1 MGKKKKILSL
11 LIVLTLVFTL
21 IPVNVQATS
30 NIKLNK
36 TRLTLY
42 VGSTET
48 LVVTGTTEKVTWKSS
63 NKKVATVN
71 ENGKITAK
79 KKGTTL
85 VTANVSGKILKCK
98 VSVKKTPKPKV
109 VTINKKKELKVTKG
123 QKYALSVTGTKA
135 VSWRSSNKKVATIS
149 AKGELTAKK
158 CGVST
163 VKVKCSNKKTY
174 KCKVMVR
181 PQNMSY
187 GGSELFVAVND
198 KTFNYKTDFRNLV
211 YDKEYYRVSFVRFV
225 PEINKG
231 GKKGIKYPTQFD
243 ITKPASYL
251 AEYKFTPVTGEESV
265 YLSRTITVID
275 DAEYVNNLDQK

>member
-79 KKGTTL
+79 KR
-85 VTANVSGKILKCK
+85 
-98 VSVKKTPKPKV
+98 
-109 VTINKKKELKVTKG
+109 E
-123 QKYALSVTGTKA
+123 
-135 VSWRSSNKKVATIS
+135 R
-149 AKGELTAKK
+149 
-158 CGVST
+158 
-163 VKVKCSNKKTY
+163 
-174 KCKVMVR
+174 R
-181 PQNMSY
+181 
-187 GGSELFVAVND
+187 
-198 KTFNYKTDFRNLV
+198 
-211 YDKEYYRVSFVRFV
+211 
-225 PEINKG
+225 
-231 GKKGIKYPTQFD
+231 
-243 ITKPASYL
+243 
-251 AEYKFTPVTGEESV
+251 
-265 YLSRTITVID
+265 
-275 DAEYVNNLDQK
+275 